1 MDTRHAVDVTLWMTH
16 DLPYRAIAE
25 ISAGADFRNF
35 SGRYFSKNRYFS
47 TSTDM
52 PIHTDRPTQY
62 RRWFASHILDVPER
76 RALLLDAYPGDDRWL
91 AAVPNRSFPKR
102 CRTGIEHRHFK
113 CDIRKVAFEY
123 LDRVA
128 RQNGKEQISNRP
140 ADSGSDEAPTD
151 NESNIATPT
160 NASQAS
166 A

>member
-1 MDTRHAVDVTLWMTH
+1 MIVG
-16 DLPYRAIAE
+16 

-47 TSTDM
+47 TLTDM
-52 PIHTDRPTQY
+52 PTHTDRPMQY
-62 RRWFASHILDVPER
+62 RRWFALRILDVPKR
-76 RALLLDAYPGDDRWL
+76 CALLLDAYPGDDRWL
-91 AAVPNRSFPKR
+91 VAVPNRSFPKR
-102 CRTGIEHRHFK
+102 CRTGIEHCRFK

-123 LDRVA
+123 LDRIA
-128 RQNGKEQISNRP
+128 RQNRKEQISNRP
-140 ADSGSDEAPTD
+140 ADSGSDEAPTN

>member
-1 MDTRHAVDVTLWMTH
+1 M
-16 DLPYRAIAE
+16 IAE
-25 ISAGADFRNF
+25 NFRGRRFQKFFRPLFFKKPLF
-35 SGRYFSKNRYFS
+35 SIL
-47 TSTDM
+47 TDM
-52 PIHTDRPTQY
+52 PTHTDRPTQY
-62 RRWFASHILDVPER
+62 RRWFATHILDVPER

-102 CRTGIEHRHFK
+102 CRTGIEHRCFK